1 MPLSAPDYQ
10 FLKNLVYK
18 DSAIVLGDDHA
29 YLLEA
34 RLGPLAQLEGVAD
47 VTALVRVLRKAA
59 DPGLRRRVVET
70 MTTNETSFFRDIQP
84 FEVLKNTILPELV
97 KKRATERSLRI
108 WSGAASTGQ
117 EACSLAMTLL
127 EHQRDVALGWDVQIL
142 GTDLSSRVV
151 ERAKSG
157 LYSQLEVNRGLP
169 APMLMK
175 HFTRSGVQWQ
185 TSSAVQRLVQ
195 YRVMNLAAAWPLM
208 PQFDIIFLRNVLI
221 YFDMDTRRAI
231 FTRLRNCLRKDGV
244 LFIGG
249 AESIREADDA
259 FECVRAGSTHYY
271 RHKTQPTAGIG

>member
-1 MPLSAPDYQ
+1 
-10 FLKNLVYK
+10 V
-18 DSAIVLGDDHA
+18 
-29 YLLEA
+29 
-34 RLGPLAQLEGVAD
+34 
-47 VTALVRVLRKAA
+47 VR
-59 DPGLRRRVVET
+59 T
-70 MTTNETSFFRDIQP
+70 
-84 FEVLKNTILPELV
+84 TILPDLV
-97 KKRATERSLRI
+97 KRRATERRLRI
-108 WSGAASTGQ
+108 WSGASSTGQ

-127 EHQRDVALGWDVQIL
+127 EHQRDVALGWDVQII

-169 APMLMK
+169 ATMLMK
-175 HFTRSGVQWQ
+175 HFTRSGAQWQ
-185 TSSAVQRLVQ
+185 TSSAVQRLID
-195 YRVMNLAAAWPLM
+195 YRVMNLATAWPMM

-221 YFDMDTRRAI
+221 YFDTETRRGI

>member
-47 VTALVRVLRKAA
+47 VTALVRVLQKAA
-59 DPGLRRRVVET
+59 DPALRRRVVET

>member
-10 FLKNLVYK
+10 FLRNLVYK

-47 VTALVRVLRKAA
+47 VTALVRVLQRAT

-84 FEVLKNTILPELV
+84 FEVLRSSILPELV
-97 KKRATERSLRI
+97 KRRATERRLRI

-127 EHQRDVALGWDVQIL
+127 EHQREVALGWDVQIL
-142 GTDLSSRVV
+142 GTDLSSRVID
-151 ERAKSG
+151 RARSG
-157 LYSQLEVNRGLP
+157 LYTQLEVGRGLP
-169 APMLMK
+169 ATLLVK
-175 HFTRSGVQWQ
+175 HFTRSGAHWQ
-185 TSSAVQRLVQ
+185 TSTAVQRLLE
-195 YRVMNLAAAWPLM
+195 YRVMNLASAWPLM

-221 YFDMDTRRAI
+221 YFDMETRRAI
-231 FTRLRNCLRKDGV
+231 FTRLRNCLRKDGA

-259 FECVRAGSTHYY
+259 FECVRAGTTHYY
-271 RHKTQPTAGIG
+271 RHKTQPSVGTG

>member
-47 VTALVRVLRKAA
+47 VTALVRVLQKAA
-59 DPGLRRRVVET
+59 DPALRRRVVET

-259 FECVRAGSTHYY
+259 LECVRAGSTQYY

>member
-1 MPLSAPDYQ
+1 
-10 FLKNLVYK
+10 
-18 DSAIVLGDDHA
+18 
-29 YLLEA
+29 
-34 RLGPLAQLEGVAD
+34 
-47 VTALVRVLRKAA
+47 
-59 DPGLRRRVVET
+59 
-70 MTTNETSFFRDIQP
+70 
-84 FEVLKNTILPELV
+84 
-97 KKRATERSLRI
+97 
-108 WSGAASTGQ
+108 
-117 EACSLAMTLL
+117 MTLL

>member
-47 VTALVRVLRKAA
+47 VTALVRVLQKAA
-59 DPGLRRRVVET
+59 DPALRRRVVET

-169 APMLMK
+169 AAMLMK

>member
-47 VTALVRVLRKAA
+47 VTALVRVLQKAA
-59 DPGLRRRVVET
+59 DPALRRRVVET

-84 FEVLKNTILPELV
+84 FEVLKNTILPELI

-169 APMLMK
+169 AAMLMK

-271 RHKTQPTAGIG
+271 RHKTQPTTGIG

>member
-10 FLKNLVYK
+10 FLRNLVYK

-34 RLGPLAQLEGVAD
+34 RLGPLAHLEGVAD
-47 VTALVRVLRKAA
+47 VTALVRVLQKAS
-59 DPGLRRRVVET
+59 DPALRRRVVEA

-84 FEVLKNTILPELV
+84 FEVVRTTILPDLV
-97 KKRATERSLRI
+97 KRRATERRLRI
-108 WSGAASTGQ
+108 WSGASSTGQ

-127 EHQRDVALGWDVQIL
+127 EHQRDVALGWDVQII

-169 APMLMK
+169 ATMLMK
-175 HFTRSGVQWQ
+175 HFTRSGAQWQ
-185 TSSAVQRLVQ
+185 TSSAVQRLID
-195 YRVMNLAAAWPLM
+195 YRVMNLATAWPMM

-221 YFDMDTRRAI
+221 YFDTETRRGI